1 MLAHAAVN
9 YSFLQSMTQTPYAA
23 SSTQGRQDEI
33 SRSRYKL
40 VSEEGR
46 RSEDR
51 ESAAYAEQVGLRT
64 RKSQH
69 SKQAWG
75 SANVSQEQRSRN
87 YNPRLSSSSPTRG
100 RNPRAVSSPDKPN
113 RRSSTD
119 SSSRV
124 RANGNDTNSWG
135 KVTGLNE
142 NNLAQ
147 ERVRELSDEVSGL
160 RRTVQELK
168 EALAAGTGGGS
179 DISSRRQPQNTAM
192 HKDVGEHEVVDRAF
206 LSKVEQLRVDHEN
219 NLDLIELLMKEK
231 IKSDERARQLEKS
244 VEFQTRRST
253 QPSQPTRSRP
263 LRERKIDVPPRRPV
277 ASAPSDSDELWKATV
292 SVPESTTSGR
302 KYEGTGSGGQSS
314 GPSSRDSEEGVPL
327 YRERLLS
334 NDDDALLFVDEGGD
348 ESAAPPP
355 FSDSE
360 DREETNPA
368 SRPSGRGKTL
378 HPVRSESPP
387 YVRENPNPA
396 SHPSERRT
404 KTLHHDPVQSESPR
418 HVSRSEIGWAERVH
432 QSFAATKSTDPSS
445 DPQRRGSKTVDL
457 ERLTRHTSSS
467 ASMLL
472 KAKGEKDHT
481 QSSEN
486 DPLNL
491 TLRQKRKEDERRR
504 AEEERRQACNF
515 KARPVPKST
524 GECKLQQSVDG
535 GSRFVSIAE
544 KEQKRK
550 EQIQARA
557 AALLGQSSMPPR
569 MQRHDDTDP
578 GSAKD
583 TGRRRKSTGLEDAP
597 PPFKARAVPNFDAQK
612 SKWDRTLQKVK
623 SENKETKPVSFSMM
637 SELRLAEEN
646 AKRSQREQKEQ
657 DKLEEQRQRD
667 LQKISREKK
676 LITTLESMHS
686 SKPSATTKSVCR
698 RDEHN
703 KQKKALLDEKEAA
716 RTKDRAL
723 ENGVDESGR
732 ALRDKKDPH
741 AAVDEK
747 ARQLAKDAKQKYR
760 EELKKHEEKI
770 RDSLKSRPSLVG
782 RQQETL
788 EREAAKREAL
798 KTVAMTVYG
807 DEQDGAGSKWKKLAK
822 GGDLFDESEKAMLGL
837 MDNDS

>member
-23 SSTQGRQDEI
+23 SSSTQKRQDEL
-33 SRSRYKL
+33 SSSRYKL

-51 ESAAYAEQVGLRT
+51 ESAQYAEQVGLRT

-87 YNPRLSSSSPTRG
+87 YNPRLSSSSPARG
-100 RNPRAVSSPDKPN
+100 RNPRVVSSPDKPN

-124 RANGNDTNSWG
+124 RANGNDTSTSSWG
-135 KVTGLNE
+135 RVTGLNE
-142 NNLAQ
+142 ANLAQ

-168 EALAAGTGGGS
+168 DALAAGNGGGS
-179 DISSRRQPQNTAM
+179 DISSRRQPQNTAT
-192 HKDVGEHEVVDRAF
+192 HKDVREHEVVDRAF

-231 IKSDERARQLEKS
+231 MKSDERAKQFEKS

-253 QPSQPTRSRP
+253 QPSPPPTRSRP
-263 LRERKIDVPPRRPV
+263 LRERKRDVPPRRPV

-292 SVPESTTSGR
+292 SVPDESTTTSGR
-302 KYEGTGSGGQSS
+302 KYEGTGSRGLLSS
-314 GPSSRDSEEGVPL
+314 GPSSRDSEEVVPL
-327 YRERLLS
+327 YQDDGLLS
-334 NDDDALLFVDEGGD
+334 NDDDALLFVDEEEGGD
-348 ESAAPPP
+348 ESAPPPP

-360 DREETNPA
+360 DREEESNPA
-368 SRPSGRGKTL
+368 SPPSGRSKKT
-378 HPVRSESPP
+378 SS
-387 YVRENPNPA
+387 Y
-396 SHPSERRT
+396 PSERT
-404 KTLHHDPVQSESPR
+404 KTLHPHPAVQSESPR
-418 HVSRSEIGWAERVH
+418 HLPRSELGWAERVH
-432 QSFAATKSTDPSS
+432 QSFAATKSTNPSS
-445 DPQRRGSKTVDL
+445 DSRRRGSKTVDL

-472 KAKGEKDHT
+472 KTKGEKEHI
-481 QSSEN
+481 QSSE
-486 DPLNL
+486 DDPPLNL

-504 AEEERRQACNF
+504 AEDERRQACNF

-557 AALLGQSSMPPR
+557 AVLLAQSSMPPR

-583 TGRRRKSTGLEDAP
+583 TGRRRKATGLEDAP

-646 AKRSQREQKEQ
+646 GRRSQREKKEQ
-657 DKLEEQRQRD
+657 DKQEEQRQRD
-667 LQKISREKK
+667 VQKISRDKK
-676 LITTLESMHS
+676 LIKTLESMHS
-686 SKPSATTKSVCR
+686 TKPSATTKSVCR

-703 KQKKALLDEKEAA
+703 KHKKALLDEKEAA

-747 ARQLAKDAKQKYR
+747 ARQMAKDAKQKYR
-760 EELKKHEEKI
+760 EKLKQDQEKI

-822 GGDLFDESEKAMLGL
+822 SGDLFDESEKAMLGL
-837 MDNDS
+837 MDGDS